1 MGDAVVGDVG
11 QAGREEFSQE
21 KIECDDKEMMAG
33 INTKGAKKDC
43 FQMWEGISMIK
54 DNEERISGNRREHSW
69 TAFWQREF
77 SFPARFQG
85 P

>member
-43 FQMWEGISMIK
+43 FQMWEGINMIK
-54 DNEERISGNRREHSW
+54 G
-69 TAFWQREF
+69 
-77 SFPARFQG
+77 
-85 P
+85 